1 MRELLRLLK
10 PGSFMMWGFSLMLSS
25 FVVWM
30 SSTPES
36 SLLARA
42 AFPAMVVSWVSGV
55 ILILRVRSRGAD

>member
-10 PGSFMMWGFSLMLSS
+10 PGTFMMWGFTLLFSS
-25 FVVWM
+25 FVVWR

-55 ILILRVRSRGAD
+55 ILMIRVRSRGSD